1 MQLYALSASAV
12 PAAAPGERVC
22 LQLLLQMPSC
32 SMLATPLY
40 TKRLCHVP
48 LAEALLKPGGMTAWQ
63 VGMGLAVH
71 ACVHMPVRDTMTVRM
86 YICVGMCCFM
96 LQLL

>member
-1 MQLYALSASAV
+1 MCLLLLLLLQLYALSASAT

-32 SMLATPLY
+32 SMLTTPLY

-63 VGMGLAVH
+63 VCLYRYMH
-71 ACVHMPVRDTMTVRM
+71 
-86 YICVGMCCFM
+86 
-96 LQLL
+96 

>member
-1 MQLYALSASAV
+1 
-12 PAAAPGERVC
+12 VC

-48 LAEALLKPGGMTAWQ
+48 LAEALLKPGGMAAWQ
-63 VGMGLAVH
+63 VGLLH
-71 ACVHMPVRDTMTVRM
+71 AACALDA
-86 YICVGMCCFM
+86 CLCADSS
-96 LQLL
+96 

>member
-1 MQLYALSASAV
+1 
-12 PAAAPGERVC
+12 VC

-63 VGMGLAVH
+63 VGLACALHQTCMVLQSKV
-71 ACVHMPVRDTMTVRM
+71 ASCAWSAELPLFCLLPFIIVM
-86 YICVGMCCFM
+86 ICSMAPSA
-96 LQLL
+96 